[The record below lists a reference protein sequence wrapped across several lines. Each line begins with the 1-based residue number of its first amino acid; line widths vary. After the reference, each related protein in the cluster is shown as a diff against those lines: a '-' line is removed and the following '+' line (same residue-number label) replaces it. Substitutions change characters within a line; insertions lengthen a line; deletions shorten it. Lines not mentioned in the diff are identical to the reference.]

1 MICVSAMLF
10 SVYKLHSYTTEL
22 CMFEMTFYSFENLA
36 DEKWMVNFM
45 DGGSQCRCYTSTRLS
60 TFSCLSVSATIND
73 PRNQTTAPSGSCN
86 SISGNS
92 GFKMFTLQLVFVC
105 LFVFVHDSSKQNKT
119 KQTNKKQTNYLFR
132 TRLTN
137 KTVLNGWIARC
148 THNAYLSAPLLI

>member
-92 GFKMFTLQLVFVC
+92 GFKMFTVCVC
-105 LFVFVHDSSKQNKT
+105 LFGFSYMTHQKQTNKQTKQNKT
-119 KQTNKKQTNYLFR
+119 KNTYLFR